1 MGQGTG
7 NPSARKAG
15 VETAFFGHGT
25 GNPSATTF
33 GELCVSV
40 PELLLTFRTGLGA
53 FFGRGTGLVSARAGI
68 TETAST
74 NARREKRTTEFH
86 IELLLF
92 IIFWDSLG
100 PGEWGLARPKDTSFE
115 AC

>member
-1 MGQGTG
+1 MPVRAKIVSGQVWKETAVAALYFLGQGTG
-7 NPSARKAG
+7 NPSAIKTDRPWAG
-15 VETAFFGHGT
+15 GDPLA
-25 GNPSATTF
+25 
-33 GELCVSV
+33 
-40 PELLLTFRTGLGA
+40 
-53 FFGRGTGLVSARAGI
+53 GRGTGLVSARAGI

-74 NARREKRTTEFH
+74 NARREKRTTEFL